1 MKISRNWL
9 ANYISSDKTNSQLV
23 DLFTQLGLECTV
35 SKYKNNFSDVII
47 GKVLKCVKHP
57 NADKLKLCEIDLGDK
72 IEKIICGAPN
82 IKKGLTVAVAI
93 VGAKIGNFK
102 IKKAKIRDVYSN
114 GMVCSGKEL
123 GINEDNDGIMI
134 LSDNLSV
141 GENIIEVLN
150 LEEDSIF
157 DFDITPNRGDCF
169 SHLGIARELA
179 IIENNKINFLES
191 KFELSNFKTSDLVNV
206 KIQDKNICSRY
217 SCQIIKNIDVSDS
230 PQWLKNKLNMIGQK
244 SVNNIVDLA
253 NYIMF
258 DTGQPLHV
266 FDYDKIKGNIN
277 VRFAKKGE
285 ELITL
290 DNIKKKLSIN
300 DIIISDDNKPIAIA
314 GVIGGLNSH
323 VDSNTKNI
331 LIESAVFDEIKIRKT
346 SKNHDYSKE
355 ASKRF
360 ERGVD
365 LNNTINSMNKFSSLL
380 VETCDGNIGSDY
392 IDVCKSRDIKE
403 IAFDVLKCNS
413 FLGTSLKSKE
423 IKNIFNSLSIDCSK
437 GVNSFNCSIPS
448 YRNDL
453 EFEVDLFEEIARVY
467 GYDNIPSNVNFTFPS
482 DSFVPD
488 DDLIDLKIRNFLS
501 SNGFNEHYSNSL
513 YSKDD
518 CLLNNEYKPVKL
530 INPLSSD
537 MQYVRNSLL
546 PGLLRAVSFNQRRG
560 KDFIKFFEIG
570 NITFSDK
577 KSYSG
582 TSQIKK
588 LMVVWL
594 GDIIKHWKN
603 PIKQDIYSIKGEI
616 KSMLNML
623 NICNISFKVNKSIV
637 DILVNKEKIGYF
649 KSIEKKTINDYNLS
663 GNIFI
668 CSVNIDLLNKY
679 YSKGD
684 IIYNKIYSYP
694 SIERDISIL
703 IDKKYSNQEIQDSI
717 ICSGGQYLNNV
728 ELFDLYQGE
737 EISNKSKSLAYSLK
751 FNSNDRTLT
760 DKEIDIEVKNILNE
774 LKNKFKIIQR

>member
-244 SVNNIVDLA
+244 SINNIVDLA

>member
-9 ANYISSDKTNSQLV
+9 ANYISSDKTDNQLV
-23 DLFTQLGLECTV
+23 DMFTQLGLECTV
-35 SKYKNNFSDVII
+35 HQYKNNFSDVII

-57 NADKLKLCEIDLGDK
+57 NADKLKLCEIDLGNK
-72 IEKIICGAPN
+72 IEEIICGAPN
-82 IKKGLTVAVAI
+82 IKKGLTVPVAI
-93 VGAKIGNFK
+93 IGSKIGDFK
-102 IKKAKIRDVYSN
+102 IKKVKIRGVYSN

-123 GINEDNDGIMI
+123 GINEDSDGIMI
-134 LSDNLSV
+134 LSDSLNT
-141 GENIIEVLN
+141 GDNIIEALN
-150 LEEDSIF
+150 LKEDSIF

-169 SHLGIARELA
+169 SHLGIARELG
-179 IIENNKINFLES
+179 IIENSKINFFES
-191 KFELSNFKTSDLVNV
+191 KLKLSNFKTSDLINVN
-206 KIQDKNICSRY
+206 IQDKNICSRY
-217 SCQIIKNIDVSDS
+217 SCQIIKNINVSES

-244 SVNNIVDLA
+244 SINNIVDIA

-266 FDYDKIKGNIN
+266 FDYDKIEGDIN

-290 DNIKKKLSIN
+290 DNLKKNLSIN
-300 DIIISDDNKPIAIA
+300 DIIISDDNNPIAIA

-331 LIESAVFDEIKIRKT
+331 LIESAVFDEIRIRKT

-365 LNNTINSMNKFSSLL
+365 INNTINSMNKFSSLL
-380 VETCDGNIGSDY
+380 LKTCDGNIGSDY
-392 IDVCKSRDIKE
+392 IDVFKSIDIKE
-403 IAFDVLKCNS
+403 IAFDVIKCNN

-423 IKNIFNSLSIDCSK
+423 IKNIFNFLSIDCSK
-437 GVNSFNCSIPS
+437 GIDSFNCSIPS

-467 GYDNIPSNVNFTFPS
+467 GYDNIPSNLNFTFPS
-482 DSFVPD
+482 DSFVHD
-488 DDLIDLKIRNFLS
+488 DDLIDMKIRNFLS

-518 CLLNNEYKPVKL
+518 CSLNNEYKPVKL
-530 INPLSSD
+530 INPLSNE

-570 NITFSDK
+570 NITFFDK

-582 TSQIKK
+582 ASQLKE

-594 GDIIKHWKN
+594 GDTIKHWKN
-603 PIKQDIYSIKGEI
+603 PIKQDIYSIKGEV
-616 KSMLNML
+616 KSMFNML
-623 NICNISFKVNKSIV
+623 NISSLNFKINKNII
-637 DILVNKEKIGYF
+637 DIFVNKEKVGDIR
-649 KSIEKKTINDYNLS
+649 SIDKKTINTYNLS

-668 CSVNIDLLNKY
+668 CSINVDLLNNY
-679 YSKGD
+679 YSCSD
-684 IIYNKIYSYP
+684 ITYNKIYSYP

-703 IDKKYSNQEIQDSI
+703 INKKYSNEEIQDSI
-717 ICSGGQYLNNV
+717 INSGGKYLNDV
-728 ELFDLYQGE
+728 ELFDLYEGE
-737 EISNKSKSLAYSLK
+737 GVSDESKSLAYSLK
-751 FNSNDRTLT
+751 FSSNNRTLT
-760 DKEIDIEVKNILNE
+760 DKEIDVEVKNILNE

>member
-9 ANYISSDKTNSQLV
+9 ANYISSDKTDNQLV
-23 DLFTQLGLECTV
+23 DMFTQLGLECTV
-35 SKYKNNFSDVII
+35 HQYKNNFSDVII

-57 NADKLKLCEIDLGDK
+57 NADKLKLCEIDLGNK
-72 IEKIICGAPN
+72 IEEIICGAPN
-82 IKKGLTVAVAI
+82 IKKGLTVPVAI
-93 VGAKIGNFK
+93 IGSKIGDFK
-102 IKKAKIRDVYSN
+102 IKKVKIRGVYSN

-123 GINEDNDGIMI
+123 GINEDSDGIMI
-134 LSDNLSV
+134 LSDSLNT
-141 GENIIEVLN
+141 GDNIIEALN
-150 LEEDSIF
+150 LKEDSIF

-169 SHLGIARELA
+169 SHLGIARELG
-179 IIENNKINFLES
+179 IIENSKINFFES
-191 KFELSNFKTSDLVNV
+191 KLKLSNFKTSDLINVN
-206 KIQDKNICSRY
+206 IQDKNICSRY
-217 SCQIIKNIDVSDS
+217 SCQIIKNINVSES

-244 SVNNIVDLA
+244 SINNIVDIA

-266 FDYDKIKGNIN
+266 FDYDKIEGDIN

-290 DNIKKKLSIN
+290 DNLKKNLSIN
-300 DIIISDDNKPIAIA
+300 DIIISDDNNPIAIA

-331 LIESAVFDEIKIRKT
+331 LIESAVFDEIRIRKT

-365 LNNTINSMNKFSSLL
+365 INNTINSMNKFSSLL
-380 VETCDGNIGSDY
+380 LKTCDGNIGSDY
-392 IDVCKSRDIKE
+392 IDVFKSIDIKE
-403 IAFDVLKCNS
+403 IAFDVIKCNN

-423 IKNIFNSLSIDCSK
+423 IKNIFNFLSIDCSK
-437 GVNSFNCSIPS
+437 GIDSFNCSIPS

-467 GYDNIPSNVNFTFPS
+467 GYDNIPSNLNFTFPS
-482 DSFVPD
+482 DSFVHD
-488 DDLIDLKIRNFLS
+488 DDLIDMKIRNFLS

-518 CLLNNEYKPVKL
+518 CSLNNEYKPVKL
-530 INPLSSD
+530 INPLSNE

-546 PGLLRAVSFNQRRG
+546 PGLLRAVSFNKRRG
-560 KDFIKFFEIG
+560 KSFIKFFEIG
-570 NITFSDK
+570 NITFFDK
-577 KSYSG
+577 KSYSSA
-582 TSQIKK
+582 SQLKE

-594 GDIIKHWKN
+594 GDTIKHWKN
-603 PIKQDIYSIKGEI
+603 PIKQDIYSIKGEV

-623 NICNISFKVNKSIV
+623 NICNISFKVNENII
-637 DILVNKEKIGYF
+637 DILVNKNKIGII
-649 KSIEKKTINDYNLS
+649 KLIDKKIMNTYNIS

-668 CSVNIDLLNKY
+668 CSINIDLLNTY
-679 YSKGD
+679 YSRGN
-684 IIYNKIYSYP
+684 ITYNKIYSYP

-703 IDKKYSNQEIQDSI
+703 INRKYSNQGIQDLI
-717 ICSGGQYLNNV
+717 INSGGKYLNDV
-728 ELFDLYQGE
+728 ELFDLYEGE
-737 EISNKSKSLAYSLK
+737 GISDESKSLAYSLK
-751 FNSNDRTLT
+751 FSSNNRTLT
-760 DKEIDIEVKNILNE
+760 DKEIDIEIKNILNE

>member
-9 ANYISSDKTNSQLV
+9 ANYISSDKTDIQLV
-23 DLFTQLGLECTV
+23 DMFTQLGLECTV
-35 SKYKNNFSDVII
+35 SQYKNNFSDVII

-57 NADKLKLCEIDLGDK
+57 NADKLKLCEIDLGNK
-72 IEKIICGAPN
+72 IEEIVCGAPN
-82 IKKGLTVAVAI
+82 IKKGLTVPVAI

-134 LSDNLSV
+134 LSDNLSA
-141 GENIIEVLN
+141 GKNIIEVLN

-169 SHLGIARELA
+169 SHLGIARELG

-217 SCQIIKNIDVSDS
+217 SCQIIKNIEVSDS

-244 SVNNIVDLA
+244 SINNIVDLA

-290 DNIKKKLSIN
+290 DNVKKKLSIN

-360 ERGVD
+360 ERGID
-365 LNNTINSMNKFSSLL
+365 FNNTINSMNKFSTLL
-380 VETCDGNIGSDY
+380 LETCDGNIGSDY

-403 IAFDVLKCNS
+403 IAFDVIKCNS

-437 GVNSFNCSIPS
+437 GVHSFNCSIPS

-482 DSFVPD
+482 DSFVHD
-488 DDLIDLKIRNFLS
+488 DDLIDMKIRNFLS

-518 CLLNNEYKPVKL
+518 CLLNNEYKPIKL
-530 INPLSSD
+530 INPLSSE
-537 MQYVRNSLL
+537 MEYVRNSLL

-582 TSQIKK
+582 TSQIKE

-603 PIKQDIYSIKGEI
+603 PIRQDIYSVKGEI
-616 KSMLNML
+616 KSMLSML
-623 NICNISFKVNKSIV
+623 NIYNVSFKVNKSIV
-637 DILVNKEKIGYF
+637 DVLVNKEKIGYI
-649 KSIEKKTINDYNLS
+649 KSIGEKTINAYNLS

-668 CSVNIDLLNKY
+668 CSINIDLLNSY
-679 YSKGD
+679 YSRGD

-703 IDKKYSNQEIQDSI
+703 INKKYSNQEIQDSI
-717 ICSGGQYLNNV
+717 ISSGGQYLNNV

>member
-9 ANYISSDKTNSQLV
+9 ANYITSDKTDNQLV
-23 DLFTQLGLECTV
+23 DMFTQLGLECTV
-35 SKYKNNFSDVII
+35 HHYKNNFSNVII
-47 GKVLKCVKHP
+47 GKVLECEKHP
-57 NADKLKLCEIDLGDK
+57 NADKLKLCKIDLGSK
-72 IEKIICGAPN
+72 VEEIICGAPN
-82 IKKGLTVAVAI
+82 IKKGLTVPVAI
-93 VGAKIGNFK
+93 IGSKIGDFK

-134 LSDNLSV
+134 LSNHLIA
-141 GENIIEVLN
+141 GENIIEALN

-179 IIENNKINFLES
+179 IIENSKINFFES
-191 KFELSNFKTSDLVNV
+191 KLKLSNFKTSDLVNV
-206 KIQDKNICSRY
+206 NIQDKNICSRY
-217 SCQIIKNIDVSDS
+217 SCQIIKNINVCES

-244 SVNNIVDLA
+244 SINNIVDIA

-266 FDYDKIKGNIN
+266 FDYDKIEGEIN

-290 DNIKKKLSIN
+290 DNIKKNLSIN
-300 DIIISDDNKPIAIA
+300 DIIISDDNNPIAIA

-331 LIESAVFDEIKIRKT
+331 LIESAVFDEIRIRKT
-346 SKNHDYSKE
+346 SKKHDYSKE

-365 LNNTINSMNKFSSLL
+365 INNTINSMNKFSSLL
-380 VETCDGNIGSDY
+380 VETCDGDIGSDY
-392 IDVCKSRDIKE
+392 IDIFKSSDIKE
-403 IAFDVLKCNS
+403 IAFDIIKCNS
-413 FLGTSLKSKE
+413 FLGTSLKSNE

-437 GVNSFNCSIPS
+437 GVHSFNCSIPS

-482 DSFVPD
+482 DSFVHD
-488 DDLIDLKIRNFLS
+488 NDLIDMKIRSFLS

-518 CLLNNEYKPVKL
+518 CSLNNEYKPIKL
-530 INPLSSD
+530 INPLSNE

-570 NITFSDK
+570 NITFFDK

-582 TSQIKK
+582 ASQLKE

-594 GDIIKHWKN
+594 GDTIKHWKN
-603 PIKQDIYSIKGEI
+603 PIKQDIYSIKGEV
-616 KSMLNML
+616 KSMFNML
-623 NICNISFKVNKSIV
+623 NISNLNFKINKNII
-637 DILVNKEKIGYF
+637 DIFVNKEKVGDIR
-649 KSIEKKTINDYNLS
+649 SIDKKTINTYNLS

-668 CSVNIDLLNKY
+668 CSINVDLLNNY
-679 YSKGD
+679 YSCGD
-684 IIYNKIYSYP
+684 ITYNKIYSYP

-703 IDKKYSNQEIQDSI
+703 INKKYSNEEIQDLI
-717 ICSGGQYLNNV
+717 INNGGKYLNDV
-728 ELFDLYQGE
+728 ELFDLYEGE
-737 EISNKSKSLAYSLK
+737 EISDESKSLAYSLK
-751 FNSNDRTLT
+751 FSSNNRTLT
-760 DKEIDIEVKNILNE
+760 DKEIDVGVKNILSE